1 MTLIG
6 GDGTDGGADAVV
18 VTYPRDDIALVTL
31 NRPAKLNAMNQAL
44 VDGIY
49 AACDEIDAQPRLRVA
64 ILTGEG
70 RGFCAGADLGGFGT
84 VPGTE
89 DLGQVYQ
96 FFAIQQKITGLIPRL
111 QHLRVPVIA
120 AVNGA
125 AAGGG
130 FALVLGSD
138 IRIASTAAR
147 FNAAFIRIGLSACD
161 IGVSWML
168 PRLVGA
174 ARAHELML
182 TGRIFDAD
190 EAERI
195 GLVTDVVPSRSA
207 ARRRA
212 REGGRDLCEQPVG
225 RVHDQGGHVER
236 ARDREPPGGRRSRE
250 PHAGARRHDGGR
262 PRGDDR
268 VPAEAAPRLEVRVD
282 RSVDRRLAALVGDV
296 ARLEVP
302 GRVGHALVAQH
313 ALEAP
318 ADRAARQLV
327 AELDVAGERE
337 VRELLDAPAGTAL
350 PR

>member
-18 VTYPRDDIALVTL
+18 VTYPREDIALVTL
-31 NRPAKLNAMNQAL
+31 NRPAKMNAMNQAL

-182 TGRIFDAD
+182 TGRIFEAD

-195 GLVTDVVPSRSA
+195 GLVTDVVP
-207 ARRRA
+207 
-212 REGGRDLCEQPVG
+212 
-225 RVHDQGGHVER
+225 
-236 ARDREPPGGRRSRE
+236 
-250 PHAGARRHDGGR
+250 
-262 PRGDDR
+262 
-268 VPAEAAPRLEVRVD
+268 
-282 RSVDRRLAALVGDV
+282 
-296 ARLEVP
+296 
-302 GRVGHALVAQH
+302 
-313 ALEAP
+313 
-318 ADRAARQLV
+318 ADA
-327 AELDVAGERE
+327 
-337 VRELLDAPAGTAL
+337 LLDAALEKADEICANSPWAVFMTKEVMWSALEIGSRQAAVDLENRTQVLAGMTEDAREAMTAFL
-350 PR
+350 QKRPPDWKYA